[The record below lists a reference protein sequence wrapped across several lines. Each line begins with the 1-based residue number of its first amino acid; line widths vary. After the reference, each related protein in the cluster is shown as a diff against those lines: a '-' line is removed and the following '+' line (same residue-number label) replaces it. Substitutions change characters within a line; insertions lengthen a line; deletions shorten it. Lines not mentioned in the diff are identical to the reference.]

1 MFMNS
6 THKPIV
12 NTHLSKALD
21 VLIKSVLVTILTAVA
36 KYSRAETRK
45 EGFILSHGLRVQSLM
60 VEKAWPQQHEVAR
73 HIASAGRKQRVVNP
87 GAQLPLLFIFSV
99 TP

>member
-6 THKPIV
+6 THKPVI

-21 VLIKSVLVTILTAVA
+21 VLIKSVLVTILTAMT

-45 EGFILSHGLRVQSLM
+45 EGFILSHC
-60 VEKAWPQQHEVAR
+60 
-73 HIASAGRKQRVVNP
+73 
-87 GAQLPLLFIFSV
+87 
-99 TP
+99 

>member
-21 VLIKSVLVTILTAVA
+21 ILIKSVLVTILAAMT
-36 KYSRAETRK
+36 KYSRTETRK
-45 EGFILSHGLRVQSLM
+45 GFILSHGLRVQSLM

-87 GAQLPLLFIFSV
+87 GARLPVLFIFSV